1 MAAISIQVTP
11 QGIRSVMVEQELV
24 FFIGPSPDNPLGSVP
39 DYDRRVDGDR
49 SKSWPDTRMI
59 SLSLRDHR
67 DVNAHAQAL
76 TDLGSHAFTRSSA
89 GVSACVAAWSLL
101 NHLKGA

>member
-1 MAAISIQVTP
+1 MTTTLQQAVAARGSDE
-11 QGIRSVMVEQELV
+11 RSAAAHWRRR
-24 FFIGPSPDNPLGSVP
+24 SPRLAG
-39 DYDRRVDGDR
+39 GR
-49 SKSWPDTRMI
+49 SKSWPDTTMI

-67 DVNAHAQAL
+67 DVNADAQAL
-76 TDLGSHAFTRSSA
+76 TDLGSHAFPRSSA